1 MKGEVICLTDFR
13 SLHHI
18 ITAALNSH
26 LQNELNIIKSNIN
39 NVDQILFKIFEIL
52 SAIQVLSSI
61 NIRYILLLF

>member
-13 SLHHI
+13 SLHYI

-26 LQNELNIIKSNIN
+26 LQNEPNIIKSNIN
-39 NVDQILFKIFEIL
+39 NVVQILFKIFQIL

-61 NIRYILLLF
+61 NNRYT

>member
-39 NVDQILFKIFEIL
+39 NVVQILF
-52 SAIQVLSSI
+52 
-61 NIRYILLLF
+61 